1 MAKKQNAY
9 LAKQANLRKVYT
21 DATETVMRQF
31 MIDTIQIAAAEEF
44 GFGADRIERLIKRWG
59 AIYSK
64 YYPALNAT
72 SSAEADV
79 LRCGRQGRETGWQF
93 CTLVFF
99 SVRSARNAP
108 LPNRS

>member
-1 MAKKQNAY
+1 M
-9 LAKQANLRKVYT
+9 RKVYT

-31 MIDTIQIAAAEEF
+31 MIDTIQIAVAEEF

-72 SSAEADV
+72 SSDEADV
-79 LRCGRQGRETGWQF
+79 LRYKLDMEIKPLISENFLFEPFEKRYPD
-93 CTLVFF
+93 LKK
-99 SVRSARNAP
+99 VRY
-108 LPNRS
+108 

>member
-79 LRCGRQGRETGWQF
+79 LRYKLDMEIK
-93 CTLVFF
+93 
-99 SVRSARNAP
+99 P
-108 LPNRS
+108 LISENFLFEPFEKRYPDLKKVKY

>member
-1 MAKKQNAY
+1 MAKKPNAY

-72 SSAEADV
+72 SSDEADV
-79 LRCGRQGRETGWQF
+79 LRYKLDMEIK
-93 CTLVFF
+93 
-99 SVRSARNAP
+99 P
-108 LPNRS
+108 LISENFLFEPFEKRYPDLKKVKY

>member
-72 SSAEADV
+72 SSDEADV
-79 LRCGRQGRETGWQF
+79 LRYKLDMEIK
-93 CTLVFF
+93 
-99 SVRSARNAP
+99 P
-108 LPNRS
+108 LISENFLFEPFEKRYPDLKKVKY

>member
-59 AIYSK
+59 AVYSK

-72 SSAEADV
+72 SSDEADV
-79 LRCGRQGRETGWQF
+79 LRYKLDMEIK
-93 CTLVFF
+93 
-99 SVRSARNAP
+99 P
-108 LPNRS
+108 LISENFLFEPFEKRYPDLKKVKY

>member
-1 MAKKQNAY
+1 MAKQQNAY

-72 SSAEADV
+72 SSDEADV
-79 LRCGRQGRETGWQF
+79 LRYKLDMEIKPLISENFLFEPFEKRYPD
-93 CTLVFF
+93 LKK
-99 SVRSARNAP
+99 VRY
-108 LPNRS
+108 

>member
-59 AIYSK
+59 AVYSK

-72 SSAEADV
+72 SSDEADV
-79 LRCGRQGRETGWQF
+79 LRYKLDMEIKPLISENFLFEPFEKRYPD
-93 CTLVFF
+93 LKK
-99 SVRSARNAP
+99 VRY
-108 LPNRS
+108 